1 MTDKIA
7 GFFGG
12 SSPEALTTLL
22 AALPVSE
29 LRGAIPWA
37 TFVLQMSWTDA
48 LAWSLLGNII
58 PIPLILV
65 LLNPAQNI
73 LRGIPLFDR
82 FFNWL
87 FARTRRRGRMI
98 ERYQAV
104 GLALFVAVP
113 LPITGAWTG
122 SIAAFLFG
130 IRFVPAFIAICIG
143 VMMAGTIVTL
153 ACQGFIGFWDISQKF
168 N

>member
-7 GFFGG
+7 EYLGG
-12 SSPEALTTLL
+12 LSPEGITLFL
-22 AALPVSE
+22 SAMPVSE

-37 TFVLQMSWTDA
+37 TFVLKMSWTEA
-48 LAWSLLGNII
+48 LGWSILGNIM
-58 PIPLILV
+58 PVPFV
-65 LLNPAQNI
+65 LLLMNPVQKF
-73 LRGIPLFDR
+73 LRKMPIFDR

-87 FARTRRRGRMI
+87 FARTRRKGRMI
-98 ERYQAV
+98 EKYQAV

-130 IRFVPAFIAICIG
+130 IRVVPAFIAVSLG
-143 VMMAGTIVTL
+143 VVMAGTIVTL
-153 ACQGFIGFWDISQKF
+153 ACQGFIGFWDISQNF
-168 N
+168 R